1 MRAGTL
7 WKRFRRRLQY
17 WLDHSERQRLLWEEM
32 EFHIESMTQEL
43 AAQGMSQAEARAAA
57 HRKFGNM
64 TQKSEEAR
72 STWIARWMSD
82 LAQDLHHAF
91 RGMRRDA
98 GFTAFTILIAGLG
111 IGASSTVFS
120 VVNALL
126 LRPLPF
132 RDPGRL
138 VWISNGENFTTQTEH
153 YSDLRES
160 NRSFSDLAGWSG
172 YYRAGDKELTGIG
185 EPERLTS
192 VPVTGN
198 LFALLG
204 VEPAIGRSFT
214 TEECQGR
221 YSAPAAMV
229 LSHNFWRRRFD
240 SNPNVVGRK
249 LMLNNQPVTVVGV
262 LPASFDFASV
272 FAPGTSIDAFVPW
285 PLNDKNKP
293 QGNTMPIVG
302 RLKPGATLQGAQA
315 EFTALA
321 KQLESQ
327 HPERNNIVPR
337 LVPLAQRVSGGVRPA
352 LFVLA
357 CAVGVV
363 MLIVCANLSN
373 LQLAKLG
380 TRQKEMALRAALGAG
395 RSRLLRQMLTESVA
409 ISCCGAVLG
418 LALAVAGTR
427 ELAHPRVFNQAFNLP
442 LLESVRMDGSALLF
456 TLLAAVG
463 SGVLFGLLPALRVTA
478 VSLREGMQ
486 DGGRGACAGGKRH
499 GGFPIALRDGLV
511 VSEVA
516 FACILLVGAGLLI
529 RSFLRVLDVNLGF
542 QPERAAALRIDPSF
556 RISTLAQQNS
566 FIDDVLHRARSVPGV
581 LAAGLTDVLPLR
593 DDRSFAVAARGQ
605 VYEKGRQPEAFI
617 RVVSDGYFDAAG
629 VPLRQGRE
637 FTERDRASS
646 ELVAVVNETLA
657 RTLWPGQNPVGQ
669 AIAINVGRRVMSV
682 VGVVADVRHAAL
694 ETVGGSELYMPMRQ
708 PGDYAAM
715 QLVVRTALPPDGLA
729 AGIRT
734 ALRPID
740 PNLPVREFVTFQD
753 LVDRAVSPRRFL
765 VLLLAGF
772 AAFALI
778 LASLGIY
785 AVISFSVSQRVQ
797 EIGIRM
803 ALGASATDLQRRIV
817 LRTLGLA
824 ALGLALGMAGSRVL
838 SSALGSLL
846 FGITTGDPV
855 TFIEVGTLLIAVA
868 AIAGYIPAWKA
879 SRIDPMVALRS
890 N

>member
-1 MRAGTL
+1 MRAGSR
-7 WKRFRRRLQY
+7 WKFFRRRLRY
-17 WLDHSERQRLLWEEM
+17 WLDLNERQRLLWEEM

-43 AAQGMSQAEARAAA
+43 AAQGMSEPDARAAA
-57 HRKFGNM
+57 RRKFGNM

-72 STWIARWMSD
+72 STWIARWMGD
-82 LAQDLHHAF
+82 LTQDLRHSF
-91 RGMRRDA
+91 LGMRRDA

-138 VWISNGENFTTQTEH
+138 VWVSNGNDYATQAEH
-153 YSDLRES
+153 YSDLRDL

-172 YYRAGDKELTGIG
+172 FYRPGDNELTGIG

-192 VPVTGN
+192 VPVTEN
-198 LFALLG
+198 FFALLG
-204 VEPAIGRSFT
+204 VQPAIGRSFT
-214 TEECQGR
+214 TEECRGR
-221 YSAPAAMV
+221 YSAPPA
-229 LSHNFWRRRFD
+229 LLLNHNSWRRRFASD
-240 SNPNVVGRK
+240 PSVLGRK

-272 FAPGTSIDAFVPW
+272 FAPGTPVDIFVPW
-285 PLNDKNKP
+285 PLNDRRKP
-293 QGNTMPIVG
+293 TGNTMKVIG
-302 RLKPGATLQGAQA
+302 RLKPGATVGGAQA
-315 EFTALA
+315 ELTMLA

-327 HPERNNIVPR
+327 HPERNYIVPR
-337 LVPLAQRVSGGVRPA
+337 LVSLEQHVSGPVSPA

-373 LQLAKLG
+373 LQLARLG
-380 TRQKEMALRAALGAG
+380 ARQKEMAMRAALGAG

-409 ISCCGAVLG
+409 LSCCGAVLG
-418 LALAVAGTR
+418 LVLAAAGTR
-427 ELAHPRVFNQAFNLP
+427 ELAHVHAFNLP
-442 LLESVRMDGSALLF
+442 LLESVRIDGSALLF
-456 TLLAAVG
+456 TLLAAVA
-463 SGVLFGLLPALRVTA
+463 SGVLFGLLPALRVT
-478 VSLREGMQ
+478 VLSLREGLQ
-486 DGGRGACAGGKRH
+486 DGGRSSGGKRQVWV
-499 GGFPIALRDGLV
+499 RDGLV
-511 VSEVA
+511 VSELA

-542 QPERAAALRIDPSF
+542 QPGRAAALRIDPSF
-556 RISTLAQQNS
+556 RISNVAQQNS
-566 FIDDVLHRARSVPGV
+566 FIDDTLHRARSVPGI
-581 LAAGLTDVLPLR
+581 LAAGITDVLPLR
-593 DDRSFAVAARGQ
+593 DDRAWGVSAVGH
-605 VYEKGRQPEAFI
+605 VYEKGHHPEAFV
-617 RVVSDGYFDAAG
+617 RVVSDGYFEAAG
-629 VPLRQGRE
+629 IPLRLGRE

-646 ELVAVVNETLA
+646 ERVVVVNETLA

-669 AIAINVGRRVMSV
+669 MITTDGGRRV
-682 VGVVADVRHAAL
+682 VGVVADVRHEAL
-694 ETVGGSELYMPMRQ
+694 EKAGGSEMYLPMRQ
-708 PGDYAAM
+708 TADYAAM
-715 QLVVRTALPPDGLA
+715 QLVVRTALPPDSLA

-785 AVISFSVSQRVQ
+785 AVIAFSVSQRVQ

-824 ALGLALGMAGSRVL
+824 TLGLALGMAGSRVL
-838 SSALGSLL
+838 SRALGSLL

-855 TFIEVGTLLIAVA
+855 TFIEVGALLIAVA

>member
-1 MRAGTL
+1 
-7 WKRFRRRLQY
+7 
-17 WLDHSERQRLLWEEM
+17 
-32 EFHIESMTQEL
+32 
-43 AAQGMSQAEARAAA
+43 MSSSY
-57 HRKFGNM
+57 KFGKM
-64 TQKSEEAR
+64 THKSEEAR

-82 LAQDLHHAF
+82 LAQDLHHSF

-138 VWISNGENFTTQTEH
+138 AWISNDGDYATQTEH
-153 YSDLRES
+153 YADLREL

-172 YYRAGDKELTGIG
+172 YYRAGDIEMTGAG
-185 EPERLTS
+185 EPERLTG

-198 LFALLG
+198 LFAVLG
-204 VEPAIGRSFT
+204 VQPAIGRLFT

-221 YSAPAAMV
+221 FSAPPAV
-229 LSHNFWRRRFD
+229 LLSNRFWRRRFD
-240 SNPNVVGRK
+240 SDPNVVGRK
-249 LMLNNQPVTVVGV
+249 LTLNMGPVTVVGV
-262 LPASFDFASV
+262 LPASFDFGSV
-272 FAPGTSIDAFVPW
+272 FDPGTLIDIFVPW
-285 PLNDKNKP
+285 PVADKTKP
-293 QGNTMPIVG
+293 TGNTMKIVG
-302 RLKPGATLQGAQA
+302 RLKPGASVRSAQA
-315 EFTALA
+315 ELA
-321 KQLESQ
+321 VLGKQLVSQ
-327 HPERNNIVPR
+327 HPERNPVAPWI
-337 LVPLAQRVSGGVRPA
+337 VPLAQRVSGGVRPA

-373 LQLAKLG
+373 LQLA
-380 TRQKEMALRAALGAG
+380 RSVARHKEMAMRTALGAG

-409 ISCCGAVLG
+409 LSCCGAVFG
-418 LALAVAGTR
+418 LVLAVAGTR
-427 ELAHPRVFNQAFNLP
+427 EVAHLQAFNLP
-442 LLESVRMDGSALLF
+442 LLESVRIDGSAFLF
-456 TLLAAVG
+456 TLLAAVA
-463 SGVLFGLLPALRVTA
+463 SGVLFGLLPALRITA
-478 VSLREGMQ
+478 LSLRESLQ
-486 DGGRGACAGGKRH
+486 DGGRGSSGGKRH
-499 GGFPIALRDGLV
+499 AWVRDGLV
-511 VSEVA
+511 VSEIA

-529 RSFLRVLDVNLGF
+529 RSFLRVLDVHLGF

-556 RISTLAQQNS
+556 RISSFARQNS
-566 FIDDVLHRARSVPGV
+566 FIDDALNRARSVPGIV
-581 LAAGLTDVLPLR
+581 AAGITDVLPLR
-593 DDRSFAVAARGQ
+593 DDRGWAVSGIGQ
-605 VYEKGRQPEAFI
+605 VYGKGHPPPEAFI
-617 RVVSDGYFDAAG
+617 RVVSDGYFEAAG
-629 VPLRQGRE
+629 IPLLLGRE

-646 ELVAVVNETLA
+646 ERVVVVNETLA
-657 RTLWPGQNPVGQ
+657 RTLWPGQNPLVQMITTDG
-669 AIAINVGRRVMSV
+669 GRRVI
-682 VGVVADVRHAAL
+682 GVVADVRHEAPEKA
-694 ETVGGSELYMPMRQ
+694 GGSEMYLPMRQ
-708 PGDYAAM
+708 TADFAAM
-715 QLVVRTALPPDGLA
+715 QLVVRTVLSPDSLA

-740 PNLPVREFVTFQD
+740 PNLPAREFVTFQD

-817 LRTLGLA
+817 LRTLRLV

-846 FGITTGDPV
+846 FGITAGDPV

-868 AIAGYIPAWKA
+868 AIAGYIPARRA